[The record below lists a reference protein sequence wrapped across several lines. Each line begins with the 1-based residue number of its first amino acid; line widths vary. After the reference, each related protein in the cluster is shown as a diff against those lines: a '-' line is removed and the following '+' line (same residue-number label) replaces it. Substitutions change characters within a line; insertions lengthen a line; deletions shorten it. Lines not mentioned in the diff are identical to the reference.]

1 MAATLSVAT
10 DTLGRMITVLDRATY
25 DRIAD
30 DLAVIACIKANPNES
45 DHDHSACLDTP
56 GAPVADHLWRIVT
69 NLAEGNGKAARI
81 AVRRLDQAM
90 GAGEIR

>member
-1 MAATLSVAT
+1 MT
-10 DTLGRMITVLDRATY
+10 TVIDRATY

-30 DLAVIACIKANPNES
+30 DLAVLACSKGDPTES
-45 DHDHSACLDTP
+45 DHDHAVCLDVP
-56 GAPVADHLWRIVT
+56 GALLADHLWRIVAP
-69 NLAEGNGKAARI
+69 LADGNGKAARV